1 MLASLKQPSF
11 PRYGPRTYAGQLDL
25 RMARA
30 LRWLAVL
37 ATVGMCIVLQQ
48 GTLVT
53 NSGSAAGCANTWPLC
68 NGQIIPAF
76 RGVGGTAR
84 FIEFSHRAAVP
95 VESTLIIL
103 LSASVLWC
111 FRRRREVQVL
121 APAMIVFLFLQA
133 MLGGLA
139 VMYPTSAEIL
149 AAHFGISLLAFA
161 SIALTTS
168 FLLEL
173 NGFEQVRD
181 RPISWGLRSLI
192 RAGMVW
198 TYIVVYLGAYVR
210 HMNASLACIDW
221 PLCNG
226 AVIPQFSTGVTEQF
240 LHRMGAAILVLL
252 LVTTLGMARHLRTT
266 RPDIF
271 WGSVAAVVLV
281 VLQALSG
288 AIVVEVR
295 VTIWSTLLH
304 AFLISILFCTQ
315 AYLWMHTIR
324 LPRTAQG
331 GAGMDTAARRV
342 PVAAQ

>member
-1 MLASLKQPSF
+1 
-11 PRYGPRTYAGQLDL
+11 
-25 RMARA
+25 
-30 LRWLAVL
+30 
-37 ATVGMCIVLQQ
+37 MCIVLQQ

-84 FIEFSHRAAVP
+84 VIEFSHRAAVP

-103 LSASVLWC
+103 LTAGVLWC

-133 MLGGLA
+133 ILGGLA

-161 SIALTTS
+161 SIALTAS

-173 NGFEQVRD
+173 NGFEAVRN
-181 RPISWGLRSLI
+181 RSLATGLRYLI

-198 TYIVVYLGAYVR
+198 TYLVVYLGAYVR

-226 AVIPQFSTGVTEQF
+226 AVIPPFGTGVTEQF
-240 LHRMGAAILVLL
+240 LHRLGAGILVLL
-252 LVTTLGMARHLRTT
+252 LVGTLLLARGLRAT

-271 WGSVAAVVLV
+271 WGSGAAVLLVL
-281 VLQALSG
+281 LQAVSG
-288 AIVVEVR
+288 AIVVEAR
-295 VTIWSTLLH
+295 VAIWSTLLH
-304 AFLISILFCTQ
+304 AFLISILFCVQ
-315 AYLWMHTIR
+315 AYLWLHTIR
-324 LPRTAQG
+324 LPRAALESADMGATAG
-331 GAGMDTAARRV
+331 RVAVRAR
-342 PVAAQ
+342 